1 MREKTIRKKAMNMN
15 AVCTGMINIKSIED
29 EKHPMYQKALELYEI
44 SFPPHEQREKESQK
58 EILQDKEYCFGL
70 VYDQEVFVG
79 LVLYWETE
87 KFIYVEHL
95 CIAPDMRNKQ
105 YGQKVLAFLE
115 HRKKTVILEID
126 PPIDDTS
133 KRRKAFYERCG
144 FVENSFSHIHPP
156 YHKGNK
162 GHKLIIMTCPKSIS
176 PSLYDKFEQ
185 YLKTRIML
193 NAFKEGD
200 K

>member
-1 MREKTIRKKAMNMN
+1 MNMN
-15 AVCTGMINIKSIED
+15 SVCIEKINIIPIKD
-29 EKHPMYQKALELYEI
+29 EKHPMYQKALELYKI
-44 SFPPHEQREKESQK
+44 SFPFHEQREKESQK

-70 VYDQEVFVG
+70 VYDREVFVG

-87 KFIYVEHL
+87 DFIYVEHL

-115 HRKKTVILEID
+115 QKKKTVILEID
-126 PPIDDTS
+126 PPVDEIS

-144 FVENSFSHIHPP
+144 FVENSFSHVHPP
-156 YHKGNK
+156 YHKENE
-162 GHKLIIMTCPKSIS
+162 GHKLVIMTCPKSIS
-176 PSLYDKFEQ
+176 QGLYEKFEQ

-193 NAFKEGD
+193 NVFEEGD